1 MSASIIRSIQTLN
14 RLAIR
19 SSSASTPGL
28 CLITRS
34 RPIARLGASG
44 TIIDKLQRRHQT
56 TSDRP
61 QDARKAVKRSAP
73 PPPPPGLMQF
83 LRRALT
89 FRGLFS
95 SLTPNGL
102 KILYR
107 QSPIELVAALAILA
121 GLLGIS
127 AYIIKV
133 CIEYFYA
140 RQFTK
145 YPAPIAKS
153 LRRALYYTNM
163 SPDPQLA
170 KKWYKKAL
178 EQCDELGL
186 DPYSDDVLGIRIQTA
201 AWLEKIGNYQG
212 AITVLESIMKDC
224 TKWVGAME
232 TGIADGTIDKS
243 GVTPPSQATQGDGEQ
258 GTQEEEEEK
267 PENLWHKRN
276 RLLAKAVGTSTKL
289 GELYADNHVNDSE
302 NAHARLTWAVETAL
316 SESRRR
322 SAEGVKPEEGK
333 WLTPE
338 EFGGVMESLAQHYEA
353 RDQFHLAVPLLFQAL
368 RLCQSPCHRPTIM
381 NNLAV
386 SFAQHPVLSTPHAI
400 PDAPATSDAL
410 SSPGMPTTRDGLL
423 EAAWNWAKNARR
435 HAKDVESSERTPE
448 CDEACAVALSN
459 MADIASLRGNAT
471 EAARWFQ
478 ECIDFSKKIG
488 FQEGVAQAEARLQT
502 LKTANQMRSPTT

>member
-1 MSASIIRSIQTLN
+1 
-14 RLAIR
+14 
-19 SSSASTPGL
+19 
-28 CLITRS
+28 
-34 RPIARLGASG
+34 
-44 TIIDKLQRRHQT
+44 
-56 TSDRP
+56 
-61 QDARKAVKRSAP
+61 
-73 PPPPPGLMQF
+73 MQF

-224 TKWVGAME
+224 TKWVGVME

-243 GVTPPSQATQGDGEQ
+243 GVVPPSQATQGDGEQ
-258 GTQEEEEEK
+258 DTQEAEEEK

-289 GELYADNHVNDSE
+289 GELYADNHVNDSD

-338 EFGGVMESLAQHYEA
+338 EFGGVME
-353 RDQFHLAVPLLFQAL
+353 F
-368 RLCQSPCHRPTIM
+368 
-381 NNLAV
+381 
-386 SFAQHPVLSTPHAI
+386 LSTPHAI
-400 PDAPATSDAL
+400 PDAPAPSDAL

-448 CDEACAVALSN
+448 CDQACAVALSN

-471 EAARWFQ
+471 EAARWFK

>member
-1 MSASIIRSIQTLN
+1 MSASIIRSMQTLN
-14 RLAIR
+14 RSAIR

-28 CLITRS
+28 CLIIRS

-44 TIIDKLQRRHQT
+44 AIIDKLQRRHQT

-276 RLLAKAVGTSTKL
+276 RLLAKA
-289 GELYADNHVNDSE
+289 
-302 NAHARLTWAVETAL
+302 
-316 SESRRR
+316 
-322 SAEGVKPEEGK
+322 PEEGK

>member
-1 MSASIIRSIQTLN
+1 
-14 RLAIR
+14 
-19 SSSASTPGL
+19 
-28 CLITRS
+28 
-34 RPIARLGASG
+34 
-44 TIIDKLQRRHQT
+44 
-56 TSDRP
+56 
-61 QDARKAVKRSAP
+61 
-73 PPPPPGLMQF
+73 MQF

-95 SLTPNGL
+95 ALTPNGL
-102 KILYR
+102 RILYR
-107 QSPIELVAALAILA
+107 QSPIELMTALALLA
-121 GLLGIS
+121 GLVGIS

-201 AWLEKIGNYQG
+201 AWLEKIGNYKG
-212 AITVLESIMKDC
+212 AITVLESIMNDC

-232 TGIADGTIDKS
+232 KGIIEETIDKS
-243 GVTPPSQATQGDGEQ
+243 GVVPVSKT
-258 GTQEEEEEK
+258 TQEDGKETEEEEK

-289 GELYADNHVNDSE
+289 GELYADDHVNDSE
-302 NAHARLTWAVETAL
+302 NAQTRLTWAVETAL

-322 SAEGVKPEEGK
+322 STEGVKPEEGR

-353 RDQFHLAVPLLFQAL
+353 KDQFHLAVPLLFQAL

-386 SFAQHPVLSTPHAI
+386 SFAQHPVLSVPQAI
-400 PDAPATSDAL
+400 PDAPAPSDAL
-410 SSPGMPTTRDGLL
+410 KSSGMPTTRDGLL
-423 EAAWNWAKNARR
+423 DAAWNWAENARR

-502 LKTANQMRSPTT
+502 LKAANKIRKPTT

>member
-1 MSASIIRSIQTLN
+1 
-14 RLAIR
+14 
-19 SSSASTPGL
+19 
-28 CLITRS
+28 
-34 RPIARLGASG
+34 
-44 TIIDKLQRRHQT
+44 
-56 TSDRP
+56 
-61 QDARKAVKRSAP
+61 
-73 PPPPPGLMQF
+73 MQF

-243 GVTPPSQATQGDGEQ
+243 GVVPPSQVTQGDGEQ

-338 EFGGVMESLAQHYEA
+338 E
-353 RDQFHLAVPLLFQAL
+353 
-368 RLCQSPCHRPTIM
+368 
-381 NNLAV
+381 
-386 SFAQHPVLSTPHAI
+386 
-400 PDAPATSDAL
+400 
-410 SSPGMPTTRDGLL
+410 
-423 EAAWNWAKNARR
+423 
-435 HAKDVESSERTPE
+435 
-448 CDEACAVALSN
+448 
-459 MADIASLRGNAT
+459 
-471 EAARWFQ
+471 
-478 ECIDFSKKIG
+478 
-488 FQEGVAQAEARLQT
+488 
-502 LKTANQMRSPTT
+502 